1 MKREHPL
8 RSDYLFDLH
17 SPMVHM
23 IESELECRMFIFHK
37 SVNQVKSI
45 QVRGEEHNLFFSL
58 NTSGRDRRRATQQH
72 GHRFGSMWNDFR
84 AQP

>member
-45 QVRGEEHNLFFSL
+45 QVRGEEHNFVS
-58 NTSGRDRRRATQQH
+58 H
-72 GHRFGSMWNDFR
+72 
-84 AQP
+84 